1 MVTPS
6 LLIQP
11 CQSDHHSRLRARLE
25 QKTLSILDAPGKEVD
40 SLVKSVELYAEAL
53 NDVGAIDSDLRRE
66 YSCRAR
72 SYGSSRMEHLMEQ
85 DIDET
90 LSIFGIG
97 CFTAAFMILACF
109 SIFLAIYVNL
119 HDWFDDKTESF
130 IDYLAP
136 PAKFAGWLIVAG
148 LFWIYSG
155 SGFKSAFQMVNR
167 WKYPLILFILVMCFI
182 VIGGWV
188 LVDFA
193 TYTKYDLAD

>member
-1 MVTPS
+1 MVTPN
-6 LLIQP
+6 LIIRP

-25 QKTLSILDAPGKEVD
+25 QKTLSILDAPGREVD

-53 NDVGAIDSDLRRE
+53 GDIGAIDSDLRRE

-72 SYGSSRMEHLMEQ
+72 CYGSSRIEHLTNH
-85 DIDET
+85 DTDET
-90 LSIFGIG
+90 LSILGIG

-109 SIFLAIYVNL
+109 STFLAIYVNL
-119 HDWFDDKTESF
+119 YDWFDDKTGTF
-130 IDYLAP
+130 IDYLVP
-136 PAKFAGWLIVAG
+136 PAKFAGWLIVLG

-155 SGFKSAFQMVNR
+155 SGFKSALQLVKR
-167 WKYPLILFILVMCFI
+167 WKYPIILYMLVMCFI

-193 TYTKYDLAD
+193 TYSKADLAD